1 MNKWGQSSHRTAKK
15 ADHYALPERTLFVL
29 VALLLIFGAAYIRKN
44 CSLVPIYFV
53 DAMMSPIGWK
63 IPYSNGSNPG
73 IM

>member
-1 MNKWGQSSHRTAKK
+1 MWDQTKK
-15 ADHYALPERTLFVL
+15 LNGVRARIEPQKKRIIMHFLN
-29 VALLLIFGAAYIRKN
+29 LLGGSK

-53 DAMMSPIGWK
+53 DAMMSAIGWK